1 MKNGATVSLY
11 QVEMCWKFYIKVS
24 GNFFYQKSCKDCVT
38 SFFISLH
45 VSIDAYVLHFSFQG
59 LAAADIIIGT
69 KFTFFNLH

>member
-1 MKNGATVSLY
+1 MAQPLVCIT
-11 QVEMCWKFYIKVS
+11 WKCAESFTLKCQAI
-24 GNFFYQKSCKDCVT
+24 FIYQKSCKDCVT